1 MVELPDFIRRLQ
13 HRAPEPTEPVVGQSI
28 GELYQELREGKKTD
42 GWITSPRGC
51 WVDFQ
56 LQWFER
62 RQREIA
68 LSDRGLPPHSGARN
82 DKNRGDGGRAA

>member
-1 MVELPDFIRRLQ
+1 MVDLPDFIRRLQ
-13 HRAPEPTEPVVGQSI
+13 HRTPEPTEPVVGQSI

-62 RQREIA
+62 RQRENA
-68 LSDRGLPPHSGARN
+68 LSDRGLPPHSGPRN
-82 DKNRGDGGRAA
+82 DKDRGNGGRAA